1 MYSRSPTRHSNRT
14 SSKKSLKS
22 SKSSKL
28 PTDKLLRRADSH
40 ETRAATGD
48 MQAITRS
55 VSRIST
61 VSMMS
66 EKELEIN
73 AKILLDHYIDQIKEL
88 WLRKKFHQA
97 LAVCFKMKALVIK
110 VGDMVAL
117 QCAYKFLGD
126 LYLDMNDLQN
136 AIQSYRQR
144 KGLAEANQDYRDKM
158 KTYRKLGHCYKL
170 IKNYKLALVNY
181 KKMLQLAWELKD
193 ENAELIAY
201 DGIGMQYFYLGAV
214 QKARYYHERMWKG
227 IYENE
232 GSAARVLSHTNLLM
246 RRKKKYNY
254 DEESGSNSNRAV
266 KNIWYTHEGKLLVN
280 ISSDADDQ
288 LPSPR
293 AKASSGSIKLL
304 PHYRPKEVPE
314 IGTISLQT
322 SRSATAPLRAKTA
335 RQGIRRN
342 LRAKEGVNAF
352 RYLSHLSTIDSLR
365 NFNYIS

>member
-1 MYSRSPTRHSNRT
+1 MYNRSTTRHSNRA

-22 SKSSKL
+22 SKSSRL
-28 PTDKLLRRADSH
+28 AADKLLSRVDSH
-40 ETRAATGD
+40 ETRAGTGD
-48 MQAITRS
+48 MQGITRS

-61 VSMMS
+61 VSIMS
-66 EKELEIN
+66 EKDLEIN
-73 AKILLDHYIDQIKEL
+73 AKILLDHYIDQMKEL
-88 WLRKKFHQA
+88 WLRKKLHQA
-97 LAVCFKMKALVIK
+97 IAVCFKMKALVIK
-110 VGDMVAL
+110 VGDMLAL

-136 AIQSYRQR
+136 AIHSYRQR
-144 KGLAEANQDYRDKM
+144 KGLAEANQDYKDKM

-214 QKARYYHERMWKG
+214 DKARYYHERMWKG
-227 IYENE
+227 VYENDS
-232 GSAARVLSHTNLLM
+232 SAARVLSHTSLMM

-254 DEESGSNSNRAV
+254 DEESASNSNRAV

-280 ISSDADDQ
+280 ISGDTEDH

-304 PHYRPKEVPE
+304 PHYRPKGVAEM
-314 IGTISLQT
+314 GALQT
-322 SRSATAPLRAKTA
+322 SRSATAPLRSKSA
-335 RQGIRRN
+335 RQGIRRK
-342 LRAKEGVNAF
+342 LEEKKGLNAF
-352 RYLSHLSTIDSLR
+352 RYLSHLSTIDSLK